1 MGTKQLEDLTK
12 ESLELRATLEKL
24 RKDNRF
30 LQEQASQSIEEVT
43 DYALYMTGER
53 ERRQDQ
59 IINVKRKN
67 EKEIETI
74 ASECTILN
82 ENFNKRLKD
91 LQQELEIKKENLRE
105 AEEELESLDHIRI
118 KEEEAV
124 DKIKEL
130 ENSLEQT
137 RTKHSTEI
145 QQMKADFLNE
155 KKKLSNQADT
165 EILKLSKKATEIASS
180 CLNQHAE
187 RIQFEN
193 QKLRTELLSLLGESD
208 QLQER
213 KQELEQQYL
222 SYLRE
227 NEYLDD
233 LRSMRI

>member
-1 MGTKQLEDLTK
+1 MAKGKKKTEEEPTQSTERQKSQKEILLNKQLEDLTK

-105 AEEELESLDHIRI
+105 AEQELESLDHIRI
-118 KEEEAV
+118 KEEAV

-165 EILKLSKKATEIASS
+165 EILKLSK
-180 CLNQHAE
+180 
-187 RIQFEN
+187 
-193 QKLRTELLSLLGESD
+193 
-208 QLQER
+208 
-213 KQELEQQYL
+213 
-222 SYLRE
+222 
-227 NEYLDD
+227 
-233 LRSMRI
+233 

>member
-1 MGTKQLEDLTK
+1 MAKGKKKTEEEPTQSTERQKSQKEILLTKQLEDLTK

-43 DYALYMTGER
+43 DYALYMNGER

-105 AEEELESLDHIRI
+105 AEDELESLDHIRI

-165 EILKLSKKATEIASS
+165 EILKLSKKAT
-180 CLNQHAE
+180 
-187 RIQFEN
+187 
-193 QKLRTELLSLLGESD
+193 
-208 QLQER
+208 
-213 KQELEQQYL
+213 
-222 SYLRE
+222 
-227 NEYLDD
+227 
-233 LRSMRI
+233 

>member
-1 MGTKQLEDLTK
+1 MG
-12 ESLELRATLEKL
+12 
-24 RKDNRF
+24 
-30 LQEQASQSIEEVT
+30 
-43 DYALYMTGER
+43 
-53 ERRQDQ
+53 
-59 IINVKRKN
+59 
-67 EKEIETI
+67 
-74 ASECTILN
+74 SECTILN

-165 EILKLSKKATEIASS
+165 EILKLSKKATE
-180 CLNQHAE
+180 
-187 RIQFEN
+187 
-193 QKLRTELLSLLGESD
+193 
-208 QLQER
+208 
-213 KQELEQQYL
+213 
-222 SYLRE
+222 
-227 NEYLDD
+227 
-233 LRSMRI
+233 